1 MHRKQQAHCEL
12 GRHHCTLQVSRLR
25 VFGRKQLLNLAR
37 ISHDSPIKGGG
48 SEDLSLSEQ
57 DLTVQRWSIL
67 WRTIILSA
75 LGGTIYPYCK
85 HLRMLDLRDLGYLLE
100 EDKFRQGKIVKNF
113 FSGPLERFN
122 LTMEAPVR
130 QGSRNR
136 PKKLDIRRIVV
147 AVGDVMTEQSPLLEA
162 LTEPTLNGLLS
173 SALLSWAPRISHL
186 RRLDLW
192 DGSALADVT
201 VCNLLHSHCPNLDA
215 LRIYSATSQDADRHI
230 ASFLNGRAP
239 NTLTYFECLSD
250 CHIGVETAMALNTH
264 GKSLTVL
271 KLYLTEIKALGC
283 LQECTSV
290 TTLAIDYSGQPDNL
304 KETQNDLYLEI
315 VEWLRACVHL
325 RDISLSHVISA
336 PDLVLPLLLT
346 KEIQLH
352 KLQINSKEG
361 MSYLVKDHHD
371 FHQALGQELSL
382 QELSLRADPEGLGR
396 DDLETLTTS
405 ICFLSNLRHLTL
417 TRISDLFTDN
427 DIQAVARNLEN
438 LEHIYVGGY
447 GITDIVWDSVARLKS
462 LKSLTF
468 SGSTEFTKAGMLR
481 FVEQLGDGNQG
492 LMLAIDNA
500 ANESALTPEEQDVV
514 REALAAKVEGS
525 LAYQLMRGMA
535 HDSYT

>member
-1 MHRKQQAHCEL
+1 M
-12 GRHHCTLQVSRLR
+12 
-25 VFGRKQLLNLAR
+25 
-37 ISHDSPIKGGG
+37 
-48 SEDLSLSEQ
+48 
-57 DLTVQRWSIL
+57 
-67 WRTIILSA
+67 SA
-75 LGGTIYPYCK
+75 LGHTIYPYCK

-113 FSGPLERFN
+113 FSGPLARFN

-136 PKKLDIRRIVV
+136 PKRLDIRRIVV
-147 AVGDVMTEQSPLLEA
+147 AVGDVITEQSPLLEA
-162 LTEPTLNGLLS
+162 LTEPIIDGLLS
-173 SALLSWAPRISHL
+173 SALLSWAPRLRNL

-192 DGSALADVT
+192 DGSALADET
-201 VCNLLHSHCPNLDA
+201 VSNLLHSHCPNLDA

-239 NTLTYFECLSD
+239 NTLTYFECLSN
-250 CHIGVETAMALNTH
+250 CHIGVETAIALNTH
-264 GKSLTVL
+264 GKSLAVL
-271 KLYLTEIKALGC
+271 KLYLTEDKIKALGS
-283 LQECTSV
+283 LRCTSL

-325 RDISLSHVISA
+325 RDISLSHMISA

-371 FHQALGQELSL
+371 FHQSLGQELSL

-396 DDLETLTTS
+396 DDLDTLTTS
-405 ICFLSNLRHLTL
+405 ICSLSNLRHLTL
-417 TRISDLFTDN
+417 TRISDFFTDQH
-427 DIQAVARNLEN
+427 IQAFASHLDN

-447 GITDIVWDSVARLKS
+447 GISDSVWDSVARLKS

-468 SGSTEFTKAGMLR
+468 SGLTNFTMAGMLR

-500 ANESALTPEEQDVV
+500 VNESALTSEEQDTV

-525 LAYQLMRGMA
+525 LAYQLLTGKATGSCAVYSGHQLLTLCTDPNMPKYDDTTD
-535 HDSYT
+535 DSD

>member
-1 MHRKQQAHCEL
+1 
-12 GRHHCTLQVSRLR
+12 
-25 VFGRKQLLNLAR
+25 
-37 ISHDSPIKGGG
+37 
-48 SEDLSLSEQ
+48 LSEQ

-67 WRTIILSA
+67 WRTIIMSA

-136 PKKLDIRRIVV
+136 PKRLDIRRIVV

-162 LTEPTLNGLLS
+162 LTEPTLDGLLS
-173 SALLSWAPRISHL
+173 SALLSWAPRLSHL

-201 VCNLLHSHCPNLDA
+201 VCTLLHSHCPNLDA

-239 NTLTYFECLSD
+239 NTLTYFECLSN
-250 CHIGVETAMALNTH
+250 CHIGVETAIALNSH

-271 KLYLTEIKALGC
+271 KLYLTEDKIKALGC
-283 LQECTSV
+283 LQGCTSV
-290 TTLAIDYSGQPDNL
+290 NTLAIDYYSGQPDNL
-304 KETQNDLYLEI
+304 KETQNELYLEI

-325 RDISLSHVISA
+325 RDISLSNIVSA

-361 MSYLVKDHHD
+361 MSYLVKDHRD
-371 FHQALGQELSL
+371 FHQSLGQELSL

-396 DDLETLTTS
+396 DDLETLVTS
-405 ICFLSNLRHLTL
+405 ICSLSNLRHLTL
-417 TRISDLFTDN
+417 TRISDFFTDN
-427 DIQAVARNLEN
+427 HIEAVARNLES
-438 LEHIYVGGY
+438 LEHIYIGGY
-447 GITDIVWDSVARLKS
+447 GITDVVWDSVARLKS
-462 LKSLTF
+462 LRSLTF
-468 SGSTEFTKAGMLR
+468 SGPTEFTMAGLLR
-481 FVEQLGDGNQG
+481 FVGQLGDGNQG

-500 ANESALTPEEQDVV
+500 ANESALTSEEQDVV

-535 HDSYT
+535 HGSRVQ